1 MVLDPLCLRPN
12 MLLKKRRRD
21 KKGLIHARA
30 QSVLQLGRGLCLVY
44 LKALAAGIDEASE
57 RAPIEVVLWYN
68 RPAEQKKKH
77 LEIKQ
82 KEKYIDVCFF
92 AHPCWLAPFCS
103 PAPPCRNSVPRFS
116 TP

>member
-1 MVLDPLCLRPN
+1 M
-12 MLLKKRRRD
+12 
-21 KKGLIHARA
+21 
-30 QSVLQLGRGLCLVY
+30 LQLGSGQCLVY

-57 RAPIEVVLWYN
+57 RAPIEVVRWYN
-68 RPAEQKKKH
+68 RPAEQKYETN
-77 LEIKQ
+77 LEVKQ